1 MDFTDNGDLKIAV
14 VTIEESVKI
23 VSLIKELFND
33 NEWVEKH
40 LDSAEALARLCEELS
55 R

>member
-1 MDFTDNGDLKIAV
+1 MDFTDNGDLKIAI

-23 VSLIKELFND
+23 VSLIKELFDND
-33 NEWVEKH
+33 EWVEKH
-40 LDSAEALARLCEELS
+40 LDSAKALVRLCEELS